1 MINHRRIYRKKCSTV
16 SVVVAA
22 IAIRSWAGAYTKVH
36 YCPQAMEFSH
46 RLMMSSIQSHPE
58 IETNVQKNIGEKS
71 WKDDVVNSNPEYNR
85 HEAYT
90 TTARKPP
97 LDFFSAMFG
106 NDAATSVSTTISASA
121 AEIKMQ
127 PEMWDFIQAGLAPYY
142 EAVYG
147 LQETVKF
154 KFSIASS
161 QSQIP
166 LNKRILKVRQI
177 LYGYSSIL

>member
-1 MINHRRIYRKKCSTV
+1 
-16 SVVVAA
+16 
-22 IAIRSWAGAYTKVH
+22 
-36 YCPQAMEFSH
+36 
-46 RLMMSSIQSHPE
+46 MSSIQSHPE
-58 IETNVQKNIGEKS
+58 IETNLQKSIGET
-71 WKDDVVNSNPEYNR
+71 WKDDIISSNPEYNR
-85 HEAYT
+85 NEAYT
-90 TTARKPP
+90 TTARNPP

-106 NDAATSVSTTISASA
+106 NQVATSVSTTISASA
-121 AEIKMQ
+121 DEVKMQ

-166 LNKRILKVRQI
+166 LNKRILKVR
-177 LYGYSSIL
+177 